1 TLIASKACAPG
12 NLCTRMVLRS
22 LVSCLNPLWHNA
34 FGRKKLGTIRAPQVV
49 PISSFFSRIHQQGEL
64 MATGADV
71 LKTIKDN
78 EVKFVDLRF
87 TDTRGKEQHVS
98 VPVSSFGDSKF

>member
-1 TLIASKACAPG
+1 M
-12 NLCTRMVLRS
+12 RDRVLR
-22 LVSCLNPLWHNA
+22 VSALWHNA
-34 FGRKKLGTIRAPQVV
+34 FRRKKLGIVRAPQLL
-49 PISSFFSRIHQQGEL
+49 PTAPFYRIHQSGEL
-64 MATGADV
+64 MATAADV

-98 VPVSSFGDSKF
+98 VPVSSFGDSKFTDGHYFDGS